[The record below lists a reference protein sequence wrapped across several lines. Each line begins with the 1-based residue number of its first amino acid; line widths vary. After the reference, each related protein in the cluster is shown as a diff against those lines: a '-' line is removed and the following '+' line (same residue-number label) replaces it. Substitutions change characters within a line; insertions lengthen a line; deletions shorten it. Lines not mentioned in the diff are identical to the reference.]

1 MSTVNPI
8 EVDVDL
14 TLGDFYKAN
23 LGMSLYFLRYLIAAV
38 TMAAVLWA
46 ICLAASFSRYAW
58 RDNADALA
66 QWLFQVVVVAVP
78 TVLILVPTVPL
89 IRAKQ
94 MLRPGRDDGKR
105 HYVFSEDEIKV
116 ESLLASA
123 EVKWEAFRQVR
134 ETRQYFLLYA
144 APGFA
149 NVVPKRCFPSDT
161 SIGEFRSLVR
171 RHVRKFKLGS

>member
-1 MSTVNPI
+1 MSTLKPT

-23 LGMSLYFLRYLIAAV
+23 LGMSLYFLRYLIGAVAIAA
-38 TMAAVLWA
+38 ALWA
-46 ICLAASFSRYAW
+46 TCLAVGFSRNAW
-58 RDNADALA
+58 SDNADSLA
-66 QWLFQVVVVAVP
+66 QWLFPVVVGAIP
-78 TVLILVPTVPL
+78 TVLVLVPTVPL

-94 MLRPGRDDGKR
+94 MLRSGRDDGKR
-105 HYVFSEDEIKV
+105 HFVFSEDEIKV
-116 ESLLASA
+116 ESRLASA

-161 SIGEFRSLVR
+161 SIAEFRSLVR
-171 RHVRKFKLGS
+171 GHVRKYKLRS